1 MSFVAVA
8 IGGSSLISAGVG
20 YLGAQ
25 KAADTQANAA
35 NNALQFQEQAYN
47 ANQPRFAAANSAF
60 GNAQNNTN
68 NAFGVAQGTNNNA
81 FATSSAAFQP
91 WITTGQNANY
101 TLGSLLGG
109 GTNNKPDYSSFFNS
123 PDYQFAQQQG
133 QKGVINGANAQGVGL
148 SGGTLKD
155 LATFNSGLAS
165 QQYGNYFNRL
175 MGLSQAGQNAAS
187 GLSTAASNYANT
199 GASLASNYS
208 NTSANIAG
216 GIGNLA
222 TGAANSNNA
231 GSSAIGNTI
240 QGVGQAQASGIVGGA
255 NAITGAVNNGT
266 SNALLANYLQRQ
278 NPSAYGSSSGGFPS
292 NWTPSGMGGIGH
304 A

>member
-1 MSFVAVA
+1 MSFIGVA
-8 IGGSSLISAGVG
+8 IGGSALSAGLG
-20 YLGAQ
+20 YLGAT
-25 KAADTQANAA
+25 KAADTQAQSA
-35 NNALQFQEQAYN
+35 NNALQFQEQVYN
-47 ANQPRFAAANSAF
+47 QNQPRFAAANTAF
-60 GNAQNNTN
+60 GNAQTNTN
-68 NAFGVAQGTNNNA
+68 NAFGTAQGQNNNA

-101 TLGSLLGG
+101 TLGQLMGG
-109 GTNNKPDYSSFFNS
+109 GSGKPDYSSFFNS
-123 PDYQFAQQQG
+123 PDYNFAQQQG
-133 QKGVINGANAQGVGL
+133 QRGVIAGANAQGVGL

-175 MGLSQAGQNAAS
+175 MGLSQAGQSAAS

-222 TGAANSNNA
+222 TGAANSNNTMA
-231 GSSAIGNTI
+231 SNVGNTM
-240 QGVGQAQASGIVGGA
+240 QGVGQAQASGIVGGT
-255 NAITGAVNNGT
+255 NAVTGAINNGT
-266 SNALLANYLQRQ
+266 SNALMYNYLQKQ
-278 NPSAYGSSSGGFPS
+278 NPSAYSSSNAGDGQWFGQSSLGGAPL
-292 NWTPSGMGGIGH
+292 G
-304 A
+304 